1 MKNNKIPDKV
11 IMSYTGHRSLE
22 VFNKYYKPNN
32 DDKKDFMKSVWKME
46 NAQLKKVD

>member
-1 MKNNKIPDKV
+1 
-11 IMSYTGHRSLE
+11 MSYTGHRSLE

-46 NAQLKKVD
+46 NVQLKKAE